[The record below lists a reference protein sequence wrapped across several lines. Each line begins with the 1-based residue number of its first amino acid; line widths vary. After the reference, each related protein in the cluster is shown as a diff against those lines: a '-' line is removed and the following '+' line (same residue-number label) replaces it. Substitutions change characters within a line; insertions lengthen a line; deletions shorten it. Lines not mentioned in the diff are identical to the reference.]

1 MNEVARRLGVHTSSV
16 WRWKLRGSGGRK
28 LRTFLVGGRRYVLV
42 ADLEA
47 FLVSG
52 LTSASSAATHLQAP
66 TEERASS
73 AAEELKRRGI

>member
-28 LRTFLVGGRRYVLV
+28 LRTFLVGGRRYVLI

-47 FLVSG
+47 FL
-52 LTSASSAATHLQAP
+52 AAGHEPHDRDAMARFP
-66 TEERASS
+66 TADRVT
-73 AAEELKRRGI
+73 AAEAALTQRGI